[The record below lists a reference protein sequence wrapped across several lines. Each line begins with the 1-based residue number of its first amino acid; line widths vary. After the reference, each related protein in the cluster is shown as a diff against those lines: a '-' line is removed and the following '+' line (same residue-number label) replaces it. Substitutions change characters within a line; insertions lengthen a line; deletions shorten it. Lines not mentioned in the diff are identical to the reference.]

1 MIKQSL
7 LFITLFFCMLFTASG
22 QENPVDKNGLALD
35 TIVHFTKADLDSIFG
50 LRLTNKAGWIFKSG
64 NSQDASSIDIDLGGW
79 ERLNPSQITND
90 MADSSGKFEGWFRL
104 QFTIDSAFAKLPLY
118 LDKEDHAAED
128 IYINGKLFRQFGE
141 KGNDR
146 ASFKEHIQDFDI
158 RSPIFLEPDTTYT
171 LAIHYVDYS
180 TYWGVAKLLY
190 LGSTRFVTNDYFDY
204 MSFIGYRHLF
214 DLLSS
219 SIFFILF
226 WLLYFFIKEESE
238 LLFIALFSTIM
249 LLENFSIAFYGGDS
263 LYFTIPS
270 HYMIILTYCRFY
282 LELCFYLFCVLFAYK
297 IYYGKVPKWLILG
310 SLIIP
315 LLFFFAFNDIGNF
328 LYYIFKISIGIFLI
342 YLSIKSKNKV
352 LSARILL
359 YCLTLSY
366 VFTLVG
372 LLVRQSTIKDDF
384 SLRLIMV
391 HSDTIGKAILFLGML
406 AFVAYRMREK
416 NEDMRQNAMELVK
429 VEAEKSALIASQNEK
444 LELKVKERTSELN
457 QSLDEL
463 KATQSQ
469 LIQSEKM
476 ASLGELTAGIA
487 HEIQNPLNFVNNF
500 SEVSNEL
507 VDEMNEELDKG
518 DLEEVKAISLDIKQN
533 LEKINHHGKRADNIV
548 KGMLQHSRSSSGT
561 KEATDINA
569 LADEYLR
576 LAYHG
581 LRAKDKSFNAELI
594 TDFDENIGKVN
605 IVPQDMGRVILNL
618 ITNAFYAV
626 NEKANSDIEG
636 YKPTVK
642 ITSKRTPLLGGVGG
656 GSQSVQISISDNGNG
671 IPDKVKEKI
680 FQPFFTTKPTGQGT
694 GLGLS
699 MSYDIIT
706 KGHGGELLVTTQQ
719 GKGTTF
725 KIIFPII

>member
-1 MIKQSL
+1 MIRQSL

-35 TIVHFTKADLDSIFG
+35 TIIHFTKADVDPLFG
-50 LRLTNKAGWIFKSG
+50 LTLKNKEGWIFKSG
-64 NSQDASSIDIDLGGW
+64 NEKDLSPVEIDLAGW
-79 ERLNPSQITND
+79 ERLSPSEITND
-90 MADSSGKFEGWFRL
+90 MVDSSGKFEGWFRL
-104 QFTIDSAFAKLPLY
+104 QFTIDSAIAKLPLY
-118 LDKEDHAAED
+118 LDKEDHAVED
-128 IYINGKLFRQFGE
+128 IYLNGKLFRQFGE

-146 ASFKEHIQDFDI
+146 ASFKEHIQDFEI
-158 RSPIFLEPDTTYT
+158 RTPIFLEPDTVHT
-171 LAIHYVDYS
+171 LTIHYVDYS
-180 TYWGVAKLLY
+180 TYGNITKALV
-190 LGSTRFVTNDYFDY
+190 GSTRIVSNAYFDY
-204 MSFIGYRHLF
+204 MSLLSFKALF
-214 DLLSS
+214 DLISS
-219 SIFFILF
+219 FIFSILF
-226 WLLYFFIKEESE
+226 WLLYILIRDEKE
-238 LLFIALFSTIM
+238 LLIIALFCTVM
-249 LLENFSIAFYGGDS
+249 LLETIASAFFGGDS
-263 LYFTIPS
+263 LFFTLPS
-270 HYMIILTYCRFY
+270 NIMITLDYVSNI
-282 LELCFYLFCVLFAYK
+282 
-297 IYYGKVPKWLILG
+297 
-310 SLIIP
+310 
-315 LLFFFAFNDIGNF
+315 LFFFFPILCLLLGYRMLYGNLHKLLILF
-328 LYYIFKISIGIFLI
+328 CIIASLAMYFSFYSYLIMVIGIAIFLLI
-342 YLSIKSKNKV
+342 FALKSRKKVMSVRVVMFSLFLS
-352 LSARILL
+352 
-359 YCLTLSY
+359 
-366 VFTLVG
+366 FTSSFLG
-372 LLVRQSTIKDDF
+372 LMIRWFSSGDHL
-384 SLRLIMV
+384 SLRLV
-391 HSDTIGKAILFLGML
+391 SVNSDIIGKAILYLGML
-406 AFVAYRMREK
+406 AYVAYRMREK

-429 VEAEKSALIASQNEK
+429 VEAEKSALITSQNEK

-548 KGMLQHSRSSSGT
+548 KGMLQHSRSNSGA
-561 KEATDINA
+561 KEPTDINA

-581 LRAKDKSFNAELI
+581 LRAKDKTFNAELI

-626 NEKANSDIEG
+626 NEKKQRDINFKPIVTVSTKKSDEH
-636 YKPTVK
+636 
-642 ITSKRTPLLGGVGG
+642 ITI
-656 GSQSVQISISDNGNG
+656 SVSDNGNG
-671 IPDKVKEKI
+671 IPEKVKEKI

-719 GKGTTF
+719 GEGTTF

>member
-1 MIKQSL
+1 MIRQSL

-64 NSQDASSIDIDLGGW
+64 NKQDASSIDIDLGGW
-79 ERLNPSQITND
+79 ERLNPSEITND

-180 TYWGVAKLLY
+180 TYWGIAKWLP

-219 SIFFILF
+219 LIFFILF
-226 WLLYFFIKEESE
+226 WLLYFLIKEESE

-249 LLENFSIAFYGGDS
+249 LLANISTAFYGGDS
-263 LYFTIPS
+263 LYFTIHS
-270 HYMIILTYCRFY
+270 HYMIILAYCRFY

-297 IYYGKVPKWLILG
+297 IYFGKVPKWLILA
-310 SLIIP
+310 SLIVP
-315 LLFFFAFNDIGNF
+315 LFFFFLTNNIGGF
-328 LYYIFKISIGIFLI
+328 LYFIFQISIGIFLI

-372 LLVRQSTIKDDF
+372 FLVRQSSLTDDF

-391 HSDTIGKAILFLGML
+391 YSDTIGKAILFLGML

-429 VEAEKSALIASQNEK
+429 VEAEKSALITSQNEK

-457 QSLDEL
+457 QSLEEL

-500 SEVSNEL
+500 SEVNKEL
-507 VDEMNEELDKG
+507 LEELEEEIDNG
-518 DLEEVKAISLDIKQN
+518 NYDEVKALAKDVSANED
-533 LEKINHHGKRADNIV
+533 KIIFHGKRADGIV
-548 KGMLQHSRSSSGT
+548 KGMLQHSRSSTGQ
-561 KEATDINA
+561 KEMTNINI
-569 LADEYLR
+569 LSDEYLR

-581 LRAKDKSFNAELI
+581 LRAKDKTFNATLN
-594 TDFDENIGKVN
+594 TDFDDSIGKLN
-605 IVPQDMGRVILNL
+605 IVSQDMGRVILNL
-618 ITNAFYAV
+618 ITNAFYV
-626 NEKANSDIEG
+626 VKKKKEENPKG
-636 YKPTVK
+636 YNPTV
-642 ITSKRTPLLGGVGG
+642 
-656 GSQSVQISISDNGNG
+656 SVSTEKQDNMVLIKVSDNGNG
-671 IPDKVKEKI
+671 VPKEVLDKI
-680 FQPFFTTKPTGQGT
+680 FQPFFTTKPSGEGT

-699 MSYDIIT
+699 LSYDIV
-706 KGHGGELLVTTQQ
+706 KAHGGELTVDTKQ
-719 GKGTTF
+719 GEGTTF
-725 KIIFPII
+725 TITLPMK

>member
-1 MIKQSL
+1 MIRQSL

-64 NSQDASSIDIDLGGW
+64 NKQDASSIDIDLAGW

-104 QFTIDSAFAKLPLY
+104 QFTIDSAFAKPPLY

-146 ASFKEHIQDFDI
+146 ASFKEHIQDFEI

-180 TYWGVAKLLY
+180 TYWGVAKLLP
-190 LGSTRFVTNDYFDY
+190 LGSTRFVTNDYFNY

-219 SIFFILF
+219 FIFFILF
-226 WLLYFFIKEESE
+226 WLLYFLIKEESE

-249 LLENFSIAFYGGDS
+249 LLANISTAFYGGDS

-270 HYMIILTYCRFY
+270 HYMIILAYCGFY

-297 IYYGKVPKWLILG
+297 IYYGKVPKWLILA

-315 LLFFFAFNDIGNF
+315 LFFFFATNDIGGF
-328 LYYIFKISIGIFLI
+328 LYFIFKISIGIFLI

-359 YCLTLSY
+359 YCLTFSY

-372 LLVRQSTIKDDF
+372 LLVRQSSLTDDF

-391 HSDTIGKAILFLGML
+391 YSDTIGKAILFLGML

-429 VEAEKSALIASQNEK
+429 VEAEKSALITSQNEK

-463 KATQSQ
+463 KTTQSQ

-561 KEATDINA
+561 KEPTDINV

-581 LRAKDKSFNAELI
+581 LRAKDKSFNAELN
-594 TDFDENIGKVN
+594 TNFDKNIGKVN

-626 NEKANSDIEG
+626 NEKKQSDINF
-636 YKPTVK
+636 KPIV
-642 ITSKRTPLLGGVGG
+642 
-656 GSQSVQISISDNGNG
+656 SVNTKKTDKHIIISVSDNGDG
-671 IPDKVKEKI
+671 IPEKVKEKI

-719 GKGTTF
+719 GEGTTF

>member
-1 MIKQSL
+1 MIRQSL
-7 LFITLFFCMLFTASG
+7 IFITLFFCMLFTASG

-35 TIVHFTKADLDSIFG
+35 TIIHFTKADVDPLFG
-50 LRLTNKAGWIFKSG
+50 LTLKNREGWVFKSG
-64 NSQDASSIDIDLGGW
+64 NEKDSSPINIDLAGW
-79 ERLNPSQITND
+79 ERLSPSQITND
-90 MADSSGKFEGWFRL
+90 MTDSSGKFEGWFRL
-104 QFTIDSAFAKLPLY
+104 QFTIDSAIAKLPLY

-128 IYINGKLFRQFGE
+128 IYLNGKLFRQFGE

-146 ASFKEHIQDFDI
+146 ASFKEHIQDFEI
-158 RSPIFLEPDTTYT
+158 RTPIFLEPDTVHT
-171 LAIHYVDYS
+171 LTIHYVDYS
-180 TYWGVAKLLY
+180 TYGNITKALV
-190 LGSTRFVTNDYFDY
+190 GSTRIVSNAYFDY
-204 MSFIGYRHLF
+204 MSLLSFKALF
-214 DLLSS
+214 DLISS
-219 SIFFILF
+219 FIFSILF
-226 WLLYFFIKEESE
+226 WLLYILIRDEKE
-238 LLFIALFSTIM
+238 LLIIALFCTVM
-249 LLENFSIAFYGGDS
+249 LLETIASAFFGGDS
-263 LYFTIPS
+263 LFFTLPS
-270 HYMIILTYCRFY
+270 NIMITLDYVSNI
-282 LELCFYLFCVLFAYK
+282 
-297 IYYGKVPKWLILG
+297 
-310 SLIIP
+310 
-315 LLFFFAFNDIGNF
+315 LFFFFPILCLLLGYRMLYGNLHKLLILF
-328 LYYIFKISIGIFLI
+328 CIIASLAMYFSFYSYLIMVIGIAIFLLI
-342 YLSIKSKNKV
+342 FALKSRKKVMSVRVVMFSLFLS
-352 LSARILL
+352 
-359 YCLTLSY
+359 
-366 VFTLVG
+366 FTSSFLG
-372 LLVRQSTIKDDF
+372 LMIRWFSSGDHL
-384 SLRLIMV
+384 SLRLV
-391 HSDTIGKAILFLGML
+391 SVNSDIIGKAILYLGML
-406 AFVAYRMREK
+406 AYVAYRMREK

-429 VEAEKSALIASQNEK
+429 VEAEKSALITSQNEK

-548 KGMLQHSRSSSGT
+548 KGMLQHSRSNSGA
-561 KEATDINA
+561 KEPTDINA

-581 LRAKDKSFNAELI
+581 LRAKDKTFNAELI

-626 NEKANSDIEG
+626 NEKKQRDINFKPIVTVSTKKSDEH
-636 YKPTVK
+636 
-642 ITSKRTPLLGGVGG
+642 ITI
-656 GSQSVQISISDNGNG
+656 SVSDNGNG
-671 IPDKVKEKI
+671 IPEKVKEKI

-719 GKGTTF
+719 GEGTTF

>member
-7 LFITLFFCMLFTASG
+7 LFITLFFCMIFTASG

-64 NSQDASSIDIDLGGW
+64 NKQDASPVDIDLAGW

-141 KGNDR
+141 KGKDR
-146 ASFKEHIQDFDI
+146 ASFKEHIQDFEI

-180 TYWGVAKLLY
+180 TNWGVAKIVP

-204 MSFIGYRHLF
+204 MSFLGYKVLFNLIGSF
-214 DLLSS
+214 
-219 SIFFILF
+219 IFFILF
-226 WLLYFFIKEESE
+226 WLLYLLIREDSE
-238 LLFIALFSTIM
+238 LFMIALFSSLM
-249 LLENFSIAFYGGDS
+249 LLLNICIAFNGGDS
-263 LYFTIPS
+263 LFFTLPSKYMVILLFTRGILSNYFFLFCFLFGYRIFYGKHS
-270 HYMIILTYCRFY
+270 KWFILASIIL
-282 LELCFYLFCVLFAYK
+282 
-297 IYYGKVPKWLILG
+297 I
-310 SLIIP
+310 IIP
-315 LLFFFAFNDIGNF
+315 YYAALV
-328 LYYIFKISIGIFLI
+328 LYLVIGIFLAF
-342 YLSIKSKNKV
+342 LSIKSKKREV
-352 LSARILL
+352 SVRILL
-359 YCLTLSY
+359 YSLTLSY
-366 VFTLVG
+366 IITATG
-372 LLVRQSTIKDDF
+372 LIYRYSNLTDDF
-384 SLRLIMV
+384 TLRLIMV
-391 HSDTIGKAILFLGML
+391 YSDTIGKAILFLGML

-416 NEDMRQNAMELVK
+416 NVNMQQNAMELVK
-429 VEAEKSALIASQNEK
+429 LEAEKSALITSQNEK
-444 LELKVKERTSELN
+444 LELKVKERTSALN
-457 QSLDEL
+457 QSLNDL

-507 VDEMNEELDKG
+507 IDEMNEELDKG
-518 DLEEVKAISLDIKQN
+518 DLEEAKAISLDIKQN

-561 KEATDINA
+561 KEPTDINA
-569 LADEYLR
+569 LTDEYLR

-581 LRAKDKSFNAELI
+581 LRAKDKSFNAELV
-594 TDFDENIGKVN
+594 TDFDESIGTVD

-626 NEKANSDIEG
+626 NEKKQRDVNF
-636 YKPTVK
+636 KPIVAVSTK
-642 ITSKRTPLLGGVGG
+642 KTDDRITI
-656 GSQSVQISISDNGNG
+656 SVSDNGDG
-671 IPDKVKEKI
+671 IPEKVKEKI
-680 FQPFFTTKPTGQGT
+680 FQPFFTTKPTGEGT

-699 MSYDIIT
+699 MSYDIVT
-706 KGHGGELLVTTQQ
+706 KGHGGELKVETTKH
-719 GKGTTF
+719 KGTTF
-725 KIIFPII
+725 IIELPNSTNN

>member
-7 LFITLFFCMLFTASG
+7 LFITLFFGMLFTASG

-35 TIVHFTKADLDSIFG
+35 TIIHFTKADVDPLFG
-50 LRLTNKAGWIFKSG
+50 LTLKNREGWIFKSG
-64 NSQDASSIDIDLGGW
+64 NEKDLSPVEIDLGGW
-79 ERLNPSQITND
+79 ERLSPSEITND
-90 MADSSGKFEGWFRL
+90 KVDSSGKFEGWFRL
-104 QFTIDSAFAKLPLY
+104 QFTIDSAIAKLPLY

-128 IYINGKLFRQFGE
+128 IYLNGKLFRQFGE

-146 ASFKEHIQDFDI
+146 ASFKEHIQDFEI
-158 RSPIFLEPDTTYT
+158 RTPIFLEPDTVHT
-171 LAIHYVDYS
+171 LTIHYVDYS
-180 TYWGVAKLLY
+180 TYGNITKALV
-190 LGSTRFVTNDYFDY
+190 GSTRIVSNAYFDY
-204 MSFIGYRHLF
+204 MSLLSFKALF
-214 DLLSS
+214 DLISS
-219 SIFFILF
+219 FIFSILF
-226 WLLYFFIKEESE
+226 WLLYILIRDEKE
-238 LLFIALFSTIM
+238 LLIIALFCTVM
-249 LLENFSIAFYGGDS
+249 LLETIASAFFGGDS
-263 LYFTIPS
+263 LFFTLPS
-270 HYMIILTYCRFY
+270 NIMITLDYVSNILFF
-282 LELCFYLFCVLFAYK
+282 LFPILCLLLGYRML
-297 IYYGKVPKWLILG
+297 YGNLKKWLILFCIIA
-310 SLIIP
+310 SLAMYFSSYSYLITV
-315 LLFFFAFNDIGNF
+315 
-328 LYYIFKISIGIFLI
+328 IGIAIFLLIFALKSRKKVISVRVVMFSLFLSFTTSYLGLI
-342 YLSIKSKNKV
+342 YRWLASGDH
-352 LSARILL
+352 L
-359 YCLTLSY
+359 
-366 VFTLVG
+366 
-372 LLVRQSTIKDDF
+372 
-384 SLRLIMV
+384 SLRLV
-391 HSDTIGKAILFLGML
+391 SVNSDLIGKGIFYFGML

-416 NEDMRQNAMELVK
+416 NEDMRKNAMELVK

-457 QSLDEL
+457 QSLEEL

-561 KEATDINA
+561 KEPTDINA

-671 IPDKVKEKI
+671 IPKEIVEKI